1 MKSYHLTT
9 AGEAFALQLGEYPQ
23 PQPGPGQVR
32 VRVRACSLNYRDLLV
47 RQGRY
52 GKRTEGLV
60 PLSDGAGEVEAVGDG
75 VQGVRPGDRVAGCF
89 FQGWPSGPFT
99 AAVMDT
105 ALGGARDGMLA
116 EAVILEA
123 EGVIPLPAHLSW
135 AEAACLP
142 CAGLTAWNALVTRGG
157 LQPGTTVLLQGT
169 GGVSIFA
176 LQFAVALGARV
187 ILLSSSD
194 AKLERGRI
202 LGAAQTLNYHTHPDW
217 EQEVWKLTEKRGVDH
232 IVEVGGN
239 LEKSLRCLAAGG
251 HIAQVG
257 VLGGGSGATN
267 LFPLAMK
274 NARLDG
280 IYVGSRADF
289 AAMNQLLNTHQLH
302 PVIDRIFSF
311 TQATEAYDHLAS
323 GSHFGKV
330 VIEIP

>member
-1 MKSYHLTT
+1 MKCYQLAKS
-9 AGEAFALQLGEYPQ
+9 GEGFVLQLQDRPLPE
-23 PQPGPGQVR
+23 PGPNQVR

-60 PLSDGAGEVEAVGDG
+60 PLSDGAGEVEAVGAG
-75 VQGVRPGDRVAGCF
+75 VQEMKPGDRVVGCF
-89 FQGWPSGPFT
+89 FQGWSQGPF
-99 AAVMDT
+99 AFAFQDT
-105 ALGGARDGMLA
+105 ALGGARDGVLA
-116 EAVILEA
+116 EQVILEA
-123 EGVIPLPAHLSW
+123 QGVVALPAHLSW
-135 AEAACLP
+135 AEGACLP

-157 LQPGTTVLLQGT
+157 LQPGATVLVQGT

-187 ILLSSSD
+187 LLLSSSE
-194 AKLERGRI
+194 AKLERGRS
-202 LGAAQTLNYHTHPDW
+202 LGAVQTINSRACPDW

-257 VLGGGSGATN
+257 VLGGGSGAAN

-274 NARLDG
+274 NGRLDG

-289 AAMNQLLNTHQLH
+289 AVMDQFLAAHSLR
-302 PVIDRIFSF
+302 PVIDRTFPF
-311 TQATEAYDHLAS
+311 AQAAEAYEHLAG

-330 VIEIP
+330 VIEF

>member
-1 MKSYHLTT
+1 MRSYHL
-9 AGEAFALQLGEYPQ
+9 AKEGEAFALELRQHPQ
-23 PQPGPGQVR
+23 PEPGPRQVR

-75 VQGVRPGDRVAGCF
+75 VEYVRPGDRVAGCF

-116 EAVILEA
+116 EQVILE
-123 EGVIPLPAHLSW
+123 EQGVVALPAHLSW
-135 AEAACLP
+135 AEGACLP

-157 LQPGTTVLLQGT
+157 LQPGAPVLLQGT

-176 LQFAVALGARV
+176 LQFAAALGARV

-194 AKLERGRI
+194 TKLARGRS
-202 LGAAQTLNYHTHPDW
+202 LGAAQTINYRTTPDW
-217 EQEVWKLTEKRGVDH
+217 EQEVWRLTEKRGVEH

-239 LEKSLRCLAAGG
+239 LERSLKCLAAGG

-257 VLGGGSGATN
+257 VLGGGSGAIN
-267 LFPLAMK
+267 LVPLAMK

-289 AAMNQLLNTHQLH
+289 EVMNRFLSEKQLH
-302 PVIDRIFSF
+302 PVIDRIFPF
-311 TQATEAYDHLAS
+311 AQAAEAYTHLAS

-330 VIEIP
+330 VIEL

>member
-1 MKSYHLTT
+1 MRRYQLAA
-9 AGEAFALQLGEYPQ
+9 AGEGFALQRREHPQ
-23 PQPGPGQVR
+23 PEPGPGQVR

-75 VQGVRPGDRVAGCF
+75 VLEVRPGDRVAGCF
-89 FQGWPSGPFT
+89 FQGWPQGPFT
-99 AAVMDT
+99 APVMDT
-105 ALGGARDGMLA
+105 ALGGARDGVLA
-116 EAVILEA
+116 EQVILEA
-123 EGVIPLPAHLSW
+123 AGVVPLPAHLSW

-157 LQPGTTVLLQGT
+157 LRPGATVLLQGT
-169 GGVSIFA
+169 GGVSVFA
-176 LQFAVALGARV
+176 LQFAVALGAQV

-194 AKLERGRI
+194 AKLERGRAM
-202 LGAAQTLNYHTHPDW
+202 GAVQTINYRTTPDW
-217 EQEVWKLTEKRGVDH
+217 EQEVWKLSEKRGVDH

-280 IYVGSRADF
+280 IYVGSRTDF
-289 AAMNQLLNTHQLH
+289 EAMNRFLAERPLH
-302 PVIDRIFSF
+302 PAIDRIFPFS
-311 TQATEAYDHLAS
+311 QAAEAYEHLAG

-330 VIEIP
+330 VIEI